1 MNWRLLLVSEPG
13 KDGVF
18 SCVRTLARHLRSHHP
33 EIIVDL
39 AYSSRRAGPGLADFV
54 KEVEAGGGITADLH
68 VTNAPEAGDWN
79 ALKKLRRLARERR
92 HRLVHAHS
100 SKAGALA
107 RLAALAPGFP
117 PVLYTPHA
125 YFGMPRQGGKK
136 EMIFNG
142 IESVLGRIGTTHN
155 CSEDER
161 DFARE
166 VLHLPANRL
175 EVIHHGID
183 THLFA
188 PASKA
193 VRNASREALGIPP
206 DGRLL
211 VTIGRDSAQ
220 KNYAPL
226 YDTLARLLPASDWR
240 FAHAGAGALERRAG
254 LPSAAADRC
263 HAFCHLEDT
272 APLLRA
278 ADGFILTSRYEG
290 LSLSM
295 LHALSCGLELIL
307 TEAPGLRVLK
317 TLGFQGIRWLP
328 DPAAG
333 KIDDSLRAALAEWAG
348 GGLHESAFQRELA
361 VKFFSE
367 PVQLEKLIA
376 LMRRLARV

>member
-33 EIIVDL
+33 DIMVDL
-39 AYSSRRAGPGLADFV
+39 AYSSRRAGPALADFV
-54 KEVEAGGGITADLH
+54 KEVEAGGGITADLQ
-68 VTNAPEAGDWN
+68 VANAPERGDWN
-79 ALKKLRRLARERR
+79 ALRKLRRLARERR
-92 HRLVHAHS
+92 YRLVHAHS

-125 YFGMPRQGGKK
+125 YFGMPRQGGRK

-161 DFARE
+161 DFAHE
-166 VLHLPANRL
+166 VLHLPEDRL
-175 EVIHHGID
+175 KVIHHGID
-183 THLFA
+183 TTVFA
-188 PASKA
+188 PAGEDGRA
-193 VRNASREALGIPP
+193 ASRETLGLPSE
-206 DGRLL
+206 GRLL

-226 YDTLARLLPASDWR
+226 YTALARLLPAADWQ
-240 FAHAGAGALERRAG
+240 FAHAGAGSLELRAG
-254 LPSAAADRC
+254 LPTAAAARC
-263 HAFCHLEDT
+263 HAFAHLEDT

-278 ADGFILTSRYEG
+278 ANGFILTSRYEG

-317 TLGFQGIRWLP
+317 TLGFQGIHWLP
-328 DPAAG
+328 DPAAA
-333 KIDDSLRAALAEWAG
+333 KIGDPLDAALVHWAAG
-348 GGLHESAFQRELA
+348 NTGDAAHQRELA

-367 PVQLEKLIA
+367 PVQLEKLVA
-376 LMRRLARV
+376 LIRRLARA